1 MSRKFNPRKIIPE
14 TKLMELLKEGWT
26 LEEIGDKYNVSRSY
40 ISELCSLFE
49 IKTEEI
55 EGRKYAMRKRRE
67 ELKHRSF
74 IDVMYDKIRK
84 EAKHG

>member
-1 MSRKFNPRKIIPE
+1 MARKFNPRKIIPE
-14 TKLMELLKEGWT
+14 AKLMELLKEGWT

-67 ELKHRSF
+67 MLKNRSF
-74 IDVMYDKIRK
+74 IDVMYDKIKK
-84 EAKHG
+84 EEKR